1 MKKKIFTLIIFSL
14 FILSV
19 GIAQDKSC
27 IKSTCLKGDVGYFSL
42 SIGPSIPMGN
52 FADNNIKNAN
62 SGFAKTGSKVGLN
75 AGFKVLEN
83 INLGVSLYY
92 SVNSYDVSSLTQ
104 KLATDYPGTTW
115 NTSGRNWDIYGGMIG
130 FIYSYPFKNKFVGD
144 FKFQSGVMQSSI
156 PEMVVT
162 SNNNLKIT
170 EAKKSAS
177 SFVYLLSIGGH
188 YPLGRLFDVTGNLE
202 YLSSSPTFSN
212 ISRVY
217 NVPTFNPPGIVTSSS
232 TTSYN
237 QNISMLSLNFGF
249 RVKF

>member
-1 MKKKIFTLIIFSL
+1 MKKIIFTIIAISFFIFSV
-14 FILSV
+14 ST
-19 GIAQDKSC
+19 AQDKIC
-27 IKSTCLKGDVGYFSL
+27 KKGHCLKGDVGFISL
-42 SIGPSIPMGN
+42 SIGPSIPVGN
-52 FADNNIKNAN
+52 FANKDIKNAN
-62 SGFAKTGSKVGLN
+62 AGFAKTGSKVGIN
-75 AGFKVLEN
+75 AGFKLLEN
-83 INLGVSLYY
+83 VNIGASLFY

-104 KLATDYPGTTW
+104 KLANDYPGTTW
-115 NTSGRNWDIYGGMIG
+115 GTSGRSWDIYGGMVG
-130 FIYSYPFKNKFVGD
+130 LTYSYPFKNRFVSD
-144 FKFQSGVMQSSI
+144 FKFQSGFMQSSI

-177 SFVYLLSIGGH
+177 SLVYLISVGGH
-188 YPLGRLFDVTGNLE
+188 YPLGRLLDIVGNLE
-202 YLSSSPTFSN
+202 YLGSSPSFSN

-217 NVPTFNPPGIVTSSS
+217 NLPTYNPPGIVTSSS